1 MSFFWGREDDGFYFI
16 LSFVIFKLFNFY
28 FHEIFFIELCYIYIF
43 FSFCFLFFSST
54 HILRNRFASSS
65 LKATCQSFCFL
76 GTVVIGQSLIAIA
89 RASFVNQIPSNFRCL
104 AAVSE
109 VIRIK
114 LFDRD
119 TSMCWEHT
127 GHWQENR
134 SMKHGWEK
142 KEIEKSVRERQ
153 LIGCLA
159 RIAAWKVW
167 ELFRPR
173 QVNFSRPSRIK
184 TNNVTWNM
192 PRWRKENY

>member
-1 MSFFWGREDDGFYFI
+1 MSSSIFIFTRFF
-16 LSFVIFKLFNFY
+16 LSNFAT
-28 FHEIFFIELCYIYIF
+28 YIYF
-43 FSFCFLFFSST
+43 FVLFPFFFFYTHFAKSFCFV
-54 HILRNRFASSS
+54 FAQP
-65 LKATCQSFCFL
+65 TCQSFCFL

-173 QVNFSRPSRIK
+173 QVNFSRPSRIR
-184 TNNVTWNM
+184 TNNVTWNVS
-192 PRWRKENY
+192 RWRKENY

>member
-1 MSFFWGREDDGFYFI
+1 MSFSIFTRFFYRTLLHI
-16 LSFVIFKLFNFY
+16 V
-28 FHEIFFIELCYIYIF
+28 FFF
-43 FSFCFLFFSST
+43 FSFCFLFFFYT
-54 HILRNRFASSS
+54 HFAKPFSFVFGQP
-65 LKATCQSFCFL
+65 TCQSFCFL

-134 SMKHGWEK
+134 SMKQGWEK

-153 LIGCLA
+153 LIGCIA
-159 RIAAWKVW
+159 RIAAWKV
-167 ELFRPR
+167 
-173 QVNFSRPSRIK
+173 
-184 TNNVTWNM
+184 
-192 PRWRKENY
+192 